1 MRAAVILWQRED
13 WQEVARK
20 AASALGALAGWE
32 KEIWFAGKEEMGDLP
47 FDRILF
53 IDGLGDV
60 YENTEQYIWD
70 LTERIHSRNVDLAVF
85 PWGEKGEELAAR
97 IALRLG
103 SDSGLKV
110 SAIRQEGETLI
121 FDRMVYSCNL
131 VGTFRAPLGPFAI
144 TLDRNFYEPSEAMGR
159 PEIVE
164 VETESRS
171 TRQFDSYEA
180 LRLPEKDSL
189 EDAKRLIVAGRGCGT
204 KGVIEKM
211 KCLGNV
217 MGAKLGATR
226 PVAVD
231 SLLPYSSMI
240 GMTGSITKPELCL
253 AVGASGSTPFM
264 YGVKDSKILAAVNTN
279 AEAPIFRQCDYAV
292 VEDAEAFIEA
302 FLHILEGNE

>member
-144 TLDRNFYEPSEAMGR
+144 TLDRNFYEASEAMGR
-159 PEIVE
+159 PEIVA
-164 VETESRS
+164 VETENHSMRPYGFL
-171 TRQFDSYEA
+171 RKIA
-180 LRLPEKDSL
+180 L
-189 EDAKRLIVAGRGCGT
+189 
-204 KGVIEKM
+204 KM
-211 KCLGNV
+211 PS
-217 MGAKLGATR
+217 A
-226 PVAVD
+226 
-231 SLLPYSSMI
+231 
-240 GMTGSITKPELCL
+240 
-253 AVGASGSTPFM
+253 
-264 YGVKDSKILAAVNTN
+264 
-279 AEAPIFRQCDYAV
+279 
-292 VEDAEAFIEA
+292 
-302 FLHILEGNE
+302 